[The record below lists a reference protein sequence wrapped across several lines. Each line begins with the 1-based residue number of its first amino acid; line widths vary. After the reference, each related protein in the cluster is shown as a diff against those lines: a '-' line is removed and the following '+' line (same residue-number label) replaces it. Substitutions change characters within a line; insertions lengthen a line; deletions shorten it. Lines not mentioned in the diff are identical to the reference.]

1 MALLYENVCTMKVCV
16 TLSGSQSGSVLI
28 SGRFTA
34 GCSPVVDAGGTY

>member
-1 MALLYENVCTMKVCV
+1 MHHECVRDPSEKPVC
-16 TLSGSQSGSVLI
+16 SVVI